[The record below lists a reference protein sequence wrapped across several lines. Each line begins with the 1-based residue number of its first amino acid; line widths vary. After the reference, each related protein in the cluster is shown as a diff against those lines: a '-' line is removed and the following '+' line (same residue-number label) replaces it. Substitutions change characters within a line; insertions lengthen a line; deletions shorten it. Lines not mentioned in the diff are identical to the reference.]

1 MKTTTLFVSIFFAVF
16 LTGCADRQE
25 RAFLE
30 CRFELTKV
38 LASRSANSEIQ
49 LDRML
54 KRAFVS
60 DCMLSKGQKVMS
72 SQLEML

>member
-1 MKTTTLFVSIFFAVF
+1 MKNAILLGSIFFAVS
-16 LTGCADRQE
+16 LTGCADQQE

-38 LASRSANSEIQ
+38 LATRSANSQVQ
-49 LDRML
+49 LDQML

-60 DCMLSKGQKVMS
+60 DCMQSKGQKVTS